1 LYRPLLGGCRTGGN
15 GSRTGSGR
23 IFARI
28 SFSPDAGTER
38 VAIVVDNL
46 GQLPEQR
53 FGLFVCQFKVHT
65 PLKLS

>member
-1 LYRPLLGGCRTGGN
+1 MGGN

-28 SFSPDAGTER
+28 SFSVLMRGLR
-38 VAIVVDNL
+38 GVAVVLDDL

-53 FGLFVCQFKVHT
+53 PVLFVCQVNGHT
-65 PLKLS
+65 LDIGGR